1 MVQTTMWNGKVLP
14 LASSASAEMHSIKQS
29 SDTVTLSPSSRVY
42 GSQGQSAGSDPNL
55 VKFGSLPATDITE
68 VGGS

>member
-1 MVQTTMWNGKVLP
+1 MEWKSV
-14 LASSASAEMHSIKQS
+14 ASSQQRECRDAFDQAELT
-29 SDTVTLSPSSRVY
+29 DTVTLSPSSRVY